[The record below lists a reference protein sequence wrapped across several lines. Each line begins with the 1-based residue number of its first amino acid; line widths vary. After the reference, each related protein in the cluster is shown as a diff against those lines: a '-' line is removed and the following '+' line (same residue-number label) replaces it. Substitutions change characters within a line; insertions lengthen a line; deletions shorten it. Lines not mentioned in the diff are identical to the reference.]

1 MASTC
6 FPPARR
12 AFTLLEIIIVVAI
25 LALLAAILF
34 PVFSR
39 AREKA
44 RAATCLSNYKQVG
57 LAIHLYAQDN
67 DDLSPVN
74 GGSFAGLVS
83 DCAPYIHSDKVFVC
97 PDDNDRLEEG
107 RAGSYRVPSLYQGK
121 PMSCGWLN
129 PYVGGQTTTT
139 SLTTLCYE
147 AEQDFAQAPIRPTY
161 RHNGGTQ
168 ILFFDGHAKWVPRQ

>member
-1 MASTC
+1 MFSVLNS
-6 FPPARR
+6 PARR
-12 AFTLLEIIIVVAI
+12 AFTLLEIIVVVAI

-57 LAIHLYAQDN
+57 LAIHLYAQDY
-67 DDLSPVN
+67 DDLSPAN

-97 PDDNDRLEEG
+97 PDDNDRSEEG

-147 AEQDFAQAPIRPTY
+147 AEQDFAQAPIVPTY
-161 RHNGGTQ
+161 RHNEGTQ

>member
-1 MASTC
+1 MLPSSS
-6 FPPARR
+6 FSARR
-12 AFTLLEIIIVVAI
+12 AFTLLEIIIVVTI

-34 PVFSR
+34 PAFSR

-44 RAATCLSNYKQVG
+44 RAAACGSNYKQVG

-67 DDLSPVN
+67 DDLSPAN

-83 DCAPYIHSDKVFVC
+83 DCAPYIHSDAVFVC
-97 PDDNDRLEEG
+97 PDDYDRLEEG

-121 PMSCGWLN
+121 PMSCNWLN

-161 RHNGGTQ
+161 RHSEGTQ